1 MMNVGTLNGS
11 NRNNVSAASGITGDM
26 LQQSIGLNSR
36 TAGPPIPGLVVP
48 LNTDSQQQQQQR
60 ILLDQLN
67 NHNAVA
73 AAAAASVANHNT
85 LASNSVVAIPLPLAN
100 DTINAISANANNP
113 NYHPHLN
120 DRNLLNNP
128 FWKLQLTLSNIS
140 LNTLLSGQSNIYARQ
155 IALQKKN
162 GRDNLI
168 DMKNDLLNNNN
179 NNNNNNSNNNK
190 SNSNNNMNMN
200 LGDLS
205 DVTLVDKT
213 KQMLMDIA
221 IEKESALNNNNNN
234 TNSGNTTTTNMNDS
248 GIFIDTATTTANN
261 SAVSTPLNASVDLNN
276 ANIPLQLTLLQNK
289 KLSQFNIDDEDDEI
303 EFLLNKEM
311 ERDNNNND
319 TRSPNTSNNE
329 NENVNSTA
337 TATVDGGAKTT
348 INNIMAKFKHDD
360 QLWYSLDLSNLQL
373 LNLSSS
379 LFNYKF
385 LTRLYLNGNGLMHLP
400 KEIKQLNNLRVLDLS
415 NNKITI
421 IPSELGFCFKLKY
434 LYLFNNQINQL
445 PWELGNLYNLQFLGI
460 EGNPLDPKLLKI
472 LTEKSMTGLIFYLRD
487 NRPEIPLLNARKFIE
502 ISKDGEPIHES
513 NSLEESNQFWKS
525 SNKDPDLAKKSFTVL
540 QYNTLCQH
548 YATPKMYR
556 YTPSWAL
563 AWEYR
568 KNKLKDQILSYNC
581 DIFCLQEVEAK
592 TYEEYWSPLLQK
604 NGYTG
609 LFHAKTR
616 AKLLANKDSK
626 KVDGCC
632 VFFKNSKFKLIKF
645 ENVDFSTT
653 WMKHS
658 KFQRTEDFL
667 NRAMNKD
674 NVALITKLQHLQT
687 GEMVWCVTTH
697 LHWDPKFNDVK
708 TFQVGVL
715 LDHLQSL
722 IKEDNPRQDIKKV
735 PMILCGDF
743 NSYVNS
749 AVYEL
754 LSTGSVKN
762 HPDGIAKD
770 YGYMSQGNFSHQLAL
785 SSSYSC
791 IGELP
796 FTNFTPSFVDVI
808 DYIWYSSNAL
818 RVRGLLGKVDED
830 YVSKFIGFPNE
841 QFPSDHLPLITKFE
855 FLKNSVNIRTHP
867 NISGGNNISGNF
879 TSSINNNNK
888 KNNYSY
894 NSHGLNNSG
903 VNNSASMGSRK
914 V

>member
-1 MMNVGTLNGS
+1 MINIGTLNNN
-11 NRNNVSAASGITGDM
+11 NRNNVAAATGITGDL
-26 LQQSIGLNSR
+26 LQQSIGLNGR
-36 TAGPPIPGLVVP
+36 VAGPPIPGLVPP

-67 NHNAVA
+67 NYNTNSNNNNA
-73 AAAAASVANHNT
+73 AAAANHNT
-85 LASNSVVAIPLPLAN
+85 LASNSVVGIPLPLPN
-100 DTINAISANANNP
+100 DVINTISANANNP
-113 NYHPHLN
+113 HYHPHLS
-120 DRNLLNNP
+120 DRTLLNNP
-128 FWKLQLTLSNIS
+128 FWKLQLVLSNIS

-162 GRDNLI
+162 GRDNLT
-168 DMKNDLLNNNN
+168 DLKNDILNNNN
-179 NNNNNNSNNNK
+179 NNNNNNTTL
-190 SNSNNNMNMN
+190 N
-200 LGDLS
+200 LGDLN

-213 KQMLMDIA
+213 KQLLMDIA

-234 TNSGNTTTTNMNDS
+234 NSGNTTTNMNDS
-248 GIFIDTATTTANN
+248 GIFVDTATSTANN

-276 ANIPLQLTLLQNK
+276 TNIPLQLTLLHNK

-303 EFLLNKEM
+303 EFLLHKEM
-311 ERDNNNND
+311 EKDSNNSV
-319 TRSPNTSNNE
+319 SPNGNANE
-329 NENVNSTA
+329 K
-337 TATVDGGAKTT
+337 DHCTT
-348 INNIMAKFKHDD
+348 TNDIMSKFKYDD

-373 LNLSSS
+373 LNLSDS

-385 LTRLYLNGNGLMHLP
+385 LTRLYLNGNGLIYLP
-400 KEIKQLNNLRVLDLS
+400 KEIKNLNNLRVLDLS
-415 NNKITI
+415 NNKIAN
-421 IPSELGFCFKLKY
+421 IPPELGFCFKLKY

-487 NRPEIPLLNARKFIE
+487 NRPEIPLLNDRKFIE

-513 NSLEESNQFWKS
+513 NSLDDSDQYWKS
-525 SNKDPDLAKKSFTVL
+525 SNKDPDLTKKSFTVL

-568 KNKLKDQILSYNC
+568 KNKLKDQILSYSC
-581 DIFCLQEVEAK
+581 DIICLQEVEAK

-604 NGYTG
+604 KGYTG
-609 LFHAKTR
+609 VFHAKTR

-632 VFFKNSKFKLIKF
+632 IFFKNNKFKMIKF

-653 WMKHS
+653 WMKHA

-674 NVALITKLQHLQT
+674 NVALITKLQHIQT
-687 GEMVWCVTTH
+687 EEVVWCVTTH

-715 LDHLQSL
+715 LDHLQKL
-722 IKEDNPRQDIKKV
+722 IKEDTPRQDIKKV
-735 PMILCGDF
+735 PIILCGDF

-762 HPDGIAKD
+762 HPDGIKKD
-770 YGYMSQGNFSHQLAL
+770 YGYMSQGNFSHQLTL
-785 SSSYSC
+785 SSSYGL

-818 RVRGLLGKVDED
+818 RVRGLLGKIDED

-841 QFPSDHLPLITKFE
+841 QFPSDHLPLLARFE
-855 FLKNSVNIRTHP
+855 FLKNSVNTRTHS
-867 NISGGNNISGNF
+867 NISGGNTTSGNF
-879 TSSINNNNK
+879 TSSNKNAYNYNNN
-888 KNNYSY
+888 
-894 NSHGLNNSG
+894 GLNNSSIS
-903 VNNSASMGSRK
+903 NNASTSSRK

>member
-1 MMNVGTLNGS
+1 MMNIGALNNS
-11 NRNNVSAASGITGDM
+11 NRNNVSAASGVAGDM
-26 LQQSIGLNSR
+26 LQQSIGLNGR
-36 TAGPPIPGLVVP
+36 ATGPPIPGLVAP

-60 ILLDQLN
+60 VLLDQLN
-67 NHNAVA
+67 NHNAA
-73 AAAAASVANHNT
+73 APNHNT
-85 LASNSVVAIPLPLAN
+85 LASNSVVAMPLPLAN
-100 DTINAISANANNP
+100 DTINIISANANNP
-113 NYHPHLN
+113 DYHPHLN

-168 DMKNDLLNNNN
+168 DMKTDHLNNNN
-179 NNNNNNSNNNK
+179 NTNTNISNSNSNDNNSNNND
-190 SNSNNNMNMN
+190 NNNMN

-213 KQMLMDIA
+213 KQLLMDIA
-221 IEKESALNNNNNN
+221 IEKESTINTTTNNNN
-234 TNSGNTTTTNMNDS
+234 TNSGNTTTATTTNVNDS
-248 GIFIDTATTTANN
+248 GIVVDTATTTTNN
-261 SAVSTPLNASVDLNN
+261 SAVSTPLNTSVDLNN
-276 ANIPLQLTLLQNK
+276 TNIPLQLTLLQNK

-311 ERDNNNND
+311 EKDNNNN
-319 TRSPNTSNNE
+319 RSPNMGNND
-329 NENVNSTA
+329 NENVNGITST
-337 TATVDGGAKTT
+337 TVAKTT
-348 INNIMAKFKHDD
+348 TNDIMSKFKYND

-373 LNLSSS
+373 LNLSNS
-379 LFNYKF
+379 LFNYTF
-385 LTRLYLNGNGLMHLP
+385 LTRLYLNGNGLIYLP
-400 KEIKQLNNLRVLDLS
+400 KEIKKLNNLRVLDLS
-415 NNKITI
+415 NNKIAN

-513 NSLEESNQFWKS
+513 NSLDESEQFWKS

-581 DIFCLQEVEAK
+581 DIICLQEVEAK

-604 NGYTG
+604 TGYTG

-632 VFFKNSKFKLIKF
+632 VFFKNNKFKMLKF
-645 ENVDFSTT
+645 EHVDFSAT

-687 GEMVWCVTTH
+687 GEPVWCVTTH

-735 PMILCGDF
+735 PIILCGDF

-762 HPDGIAKD
+762 HPDGITKD
-770 YGYMSQGNFSHQLAL
+770 YGYMSQSNFNHQLAL
-785 SSSYSC
+785 SSSYGC

-818 RVRGLLGKVDED
+818 RVRGLLGKVDEQ

-841 QFPSDHLPLITKFE
+841 EFPSDHLPLITKFE
-855 FLKNSVNIRTHP
+855 FLKNSISTRAHS
-867 NISGGNNISGNF
+867 NISGSNNTSGSF
-879 TSSINNNNK
+879 TGSTNNSNK
-888 KNNYSY
+888 KNNYNY
-894 NSHGLNNSG
+894 NSHSLNNSNI
-903 VNNSASMGSRK
+903 NNSASIGSRK